1 MPEEILED
9 IEKQRLSTDDT
20 VYYLDLGK
28 VTEKAILDAIAK
40 GEVRTTC
47 VYCGKENLKNPF
59 YSDTE
64 GGPYCTGTEIAQI
77 RMDAEVDYF

>member
-9 IEKQRLSTDDT
+9 IEKQRLSADDT
-20 VYYLDLGK
+20 IYQLDLAN
-28 VTEKAILDAIAK
+28 VTNRLIRKAIAD
-40 GEVRTTC
+40 GQVNTTC
-47 VYCGKENLKNPF
+47 VICAKKNLKHPF

-64 GGPYCTGTEIAQI
+64 GGPYCSGTEIAQI